1 MNVTRIRLF
10 DHRDGGDEI
19 VPRSRSTRRNWV
31 VAGVTAG
38 VFALCG
44 CAPTT
49 GTEPAPTFDAGP
61 TPAPAPAHWA
71 YDGED
76 GPDHWA
82 ELSTDYETCE
92 AGTEQSPIDLSHKST
107 TLSDALELDYGT
119 VTEHV
124 TDTGHTFQL
133 NADADTGLSYQ
144 GTDYSL
150 VQMHF
155 HDPSE
160 HTIDGVAAPVEFHF
174 LNTDDTG
181 KLLVI
186 SVLAREGAH
195 NPHYEAFIDATTS
208 KASEGVSGEV
218 DLAAMLPESLQHFAY
233 SGSLTTPPCTEGV
246 QWIVMN
252 TPVELDSEQ
261 IAELQ
266 GAYAHNNRP
275 VQPVGDR
282 IVGYADSENE

>member
-1 MNVTRIRLF
+1 V
-10 DHRDGGDEI
+10 G
-19 VPRSRSTRRNWV
+19 SRSTRRTWIL
-31 VAGVTAG
+31 AGVTAA
-38 VFALCG
+38 VVALCG
-44 CAPTT
+44 CSSSSGAA
-49 GTEPAPTFDAGP
+49 PAPTFDAGS

-71 YDGED
+71 YDGEE

-82 ELSTDYETCE
+82 ELSADYETCE
-92 AGTEQSPIDLSHKST
+92 AGTEQSPIDLRVAGTS
-107 TLSDALELDYGT
+107 LSDVLELEYGT

-144 GTDYSL
+144 GVDYSL

-160 HTIDGVAAPVEFHF
+160 HTIDGVASPVEFHF
-174 LNTDDTG
+174 LNADDAG
-181 KLLVI
+181 NLLVV

-208 KASEGVSGEV
+208 RASNDVTGEV
-218 DLAAMLPESLQHFAY
+218 DLAAMLPDSLQHFAY

-252 TPVELDSEQ
+252 TPVELDSAQ
-261 IAELQ
+261 VAELQ

-275 VQPVGDR
+275 TQPVGDR
-282 IVGYADSENE
+282 TVGYAGTENDPSGDQR